1 MPDSGSNSATLV
13 PGCVT
18 PVEPPG
24 LPLPE
29 MVLVGPMGSLWVE
42 QPPSANAS
50 ARIPA
55 AVRLRITLELLT
67 QDRVARRACQAP
79 NRFLCLV
86 GCPHRS
92 RPLPPVLFERFW
104 TRQARVRSGR
114 ESWQGQ
120 CAPGGRGVEA
130 QD

>member
-79 NRFLCLV
+79 HGIFFV
-86 GCPHRS
+86 SATPAG
-92 RPLPPVLFERFW
+92 
-104 TRQARVRSGR
+104 AVRALLDAAG
-114 ESWQGQ
+114 
-120 CAPGGRGVEA
+120 
-130 QD
+130 